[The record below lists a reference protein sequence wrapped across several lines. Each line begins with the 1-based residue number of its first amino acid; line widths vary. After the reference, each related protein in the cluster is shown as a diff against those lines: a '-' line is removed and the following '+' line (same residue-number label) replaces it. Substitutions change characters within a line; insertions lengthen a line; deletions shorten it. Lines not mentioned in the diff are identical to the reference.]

1 MFKNASIMEIVTV
14 SAVAIVI
21 AMMFKLNGDN
31 RKLSAE
37 NGRLEEQAAELNTK
51 NDGMAKSL
59 QTLTSEMQSM
69 NKLASDE
76 ARRRAAAEMKQQKLQ
91 EEVKDA
97 LKNNKCSFELIPDG
111 AVIGLRKA
119 ADSARGSDSKAS
131 ADTSQSAN

>member
-21 AMMFKLNGDN
+21 AMMLKLNGDN
-31 RKLSAE
+31 RKLSEE
-37 NGRLEEQAAELNTK
+37 NGRLEGQTAELNTK

-59 QTLTSEMQSM
+59 QTLTVEIQSM
-69 NKLASDE
+69 NKLAADE
-76 ARRRAAAEMKQQKLQ
+76 TRRRAAAEMKQQKLQ

-111 AVIGLRKA
+111 AVIGVRRA
-119 ADSARGSDSKAS
+119 ADSARGGDSKTGTN
-131 ADTSQSAN
+131 TSQPAD